1 MSGSVNASSSSANLP
16 EDDEM
21 NPDDFQPNEQLLLR
35 AVALLTGSVMAEPS
49 ERLPTSLPETG
60 IGPVAALSGMFD
72 DVLGRSR
79 DLGAPGFFAHMD
91 PPTPPI
97 TWAMHLWMA
106 SRNQNLLH
114 PDTAP
119 RARELERLAVDW
131 IAPWF
136 GMSGGHMTPGSTVAN
151 LTAIWAARERGCRA
165 VVSGAG
171 AHLSIRKAAHLL
183 GMEHRVVDDWSTA
196 GDLENAVAVI
206 TAGTTSSGE
215 IEPLDAA
222 RDARWRHVDAA
233 WSGPLRLSDRHR
245 HLLDGIETADS
256 VAISAHKWL
265 FQPKES
271 AFVLFADHEAA
282 HRSISIDGAYLAV
295 PNVGIQGSHGAIAA
309 PLVAMLLA
317 YGREGV
323 AGMIDRT
330 MELVAELA
338 ELVDAHDDLESR
350 SAPSSGVL
358 CWRHKSVSVEGIKR
372 HLPDDVMV
380 SSTTIDGE
388 PWLRSVAANPNADPA
403 TVVAGVVQAAAL
415 HNS

>member
-1 MSGSVNASSSSANLP
+1 MSP
-16 EDDEM
+16 E
-21 NPDDFQPNEQLLLR
+21 DFQPDERLLLH
-35 AVALLTGSVMAEPS
+35 AVALLTGSEVAEPS
-49 ERLPTSLPETG
+49 DELPARLPEAG
-60 IGPVAALSGMFD
+60 IGPGAALAAMFD
-72 DVLGRSR
+72 EVLGKSR

-91 PPTPPI
+91 PPTPWI
-97 TWAMHLWMA
+97 TWAMHLWTA

-131 IAPWF
+131 IAPSF

-151 LTAIWAARERGCRA
+151 LTAIWAARESGCRT
-165 VVSGAG
+165 VVSGSG

-183 GMEHRVVDDWSTA
+183 GMEHRVVEDWSVT
-196 GDLENAVAVI
+196 GDLTSAVAVI

-222 RDARWRHVDAA
+222 RGARWRHVDAA

-245 HLLDGIETADS
+245 HLLDGIDEADS

-282 HRSISIDGAYLAV
+282 HQSISIDGAYLAV
-295 PNVGIQGSHGAIAA
+295 PNVGVLGSHGSVAA
-309 PLVAMLLA
+309 PLLAMLLA

-330 MELVAELA
+330 MELADELA
-338 ELVDAHDDLESR
+338 ALVDAHDDLESR
-350 SAPSSGVL
+350 SAPCSGVL
-358 CWRHKSVSVEGIKR
+358 CWRHKRVSVEHIKQ
-372 HLPDDVMV
+372 HLPEDVFV
-380 SSTTIDGE
+380 STTTIDGE

-403 TVVAGVVQAAAL
+403 KVVAGVLQAAAKP
-415 HNS
+415 HP